1 MSENPLKRILHPRSI
16 AVFGAS
22 EKITTMGTYQLINI
36 FQGGF
41 PGRVYPVHPNRDTV
55 QGLKAYA
62 RAQDLPE
69 APDLALITV
78 PTRAVPGVMRDLGRR
93 GIKRAIIISGGFKE
107 MGEDGRRLESEVV
120 EIARGFGIRFLGPN
134 CIGVINPYLP
144 LNTTM
149 YYYFQRPGHMAMASH
164 SGTYVT
170 QVLPY
175 LQRRGI
181 GYSRG
186 ISLGNEADIDIV
198 TALEYLAEDEDTRA
212 IALYLEVIRR
222 GSEFI
227 RTARRVSRI
236 KPVVAVYVG
245 GTEAGSRSG
254 ASHTGAMAGS
264 DEIYNGAFAQTGIL
278 RAQDVQSLYN
288 WAFCLSEQPG
298 PTGPRMAIITHSGG
312 PATSLADACNR
323 HGLDVPEF
331 SPGLKKRVEK
341 FMPATGSSR
350 NPVDVTFGVDMKAL
364 FLDIPEAILDSG
376 EVDGLILHGVGG
388 GQYFQDMGRLA
399 KGAVQFPPAE
409 RMEKFMSYVTQGLHR
424 ICQEAKKPVV
434 CSAFSDRTEDPVVAE
449 LQDLGI
455 PCFDTPEQ
463 AVSAMAALR
472 RIGRD

>member
-1 MSENPLKRILHPRSI
+1 MSENPLLRILHPRSI

-41 PGRVYPVHPNRDTV
+41 PGNVYPVHPKKDTV

-69 APDLALITV
+69 AVDLALITV
-78 PTRAVPGVMRDLGRR
+78 PTRAVPGVMRDLGER

-107 MGEDGRRLESEVV
+107 INEDGRRLEMEVV
-120 EIARGFGIRFLGPN
+120 EIARRFGIRFLGPN
-134 CIGVINPYLP
+134 CIGVINPHLP
-144 LNTTM
+144 LNTAM
-149 YYYFQRPGHMAMASH
+149 YHYFQRPGHMALASH

-175 LQRRGI
+175 LQKRGM
-181 GYSRG
+181 GYSRS
-186 ISLGNEADIDIV
+186 ISLGNEADIDVV
-198 TALEYLAEDEDTRA
+198 TALDYLADDDDTRA

-222 GSEFI
+222 GSEFL

-236 KPVVAVYVG
+236 KPIVALYVG
-245 GTEAGSRSG
+245 GTEAGSRSA

-264 DEIYNGAFAQTGIL
+264 DEIYNGVFAQTGIL
-278 RAQDVQSLYN
+278 RAPDVQSLYN

-298 PTGPRMAIITHSGG
+298 APGPRMAIITHSGG

-331 SPGLKKRVEK
+331 SQDLQNRLKELV
-341 FMPATGSSR
+341 PATGSSR
-350 NPVDVTFGVDMKAL
+350 NPVDVTFGVNMKAL
-364 FLDIPEAILDSG
+364 FWDIPEAVLASG

-388 GQYFQDMGRLA
+388 EAYFRDMERVA
-399 KGAVQFPPAE
+399 KGKVHFPVDKMAQ
-409 RMEKFMSYVTQGLHR
+409 FMSHICKGLYQASQSAR
-424 ICQEAKKPVV
+424 KPVV
-434 CSAFSDRTEDPVVAE
+434 CSAFSDRTEDPVIAE

-472 RIGRD
+472 RPGRK